1 MRKLFIFFTIVFL
14 TCPLFGIH
22 AADHDVDLGLNANEI
37 RFSKNTNNLLVGED
51 LRVYAS
57 VYNNGNQDA
66 LGYIAFYI
74 NNESQMIGSAEVSVL
89 ADGYYDE
96 VYVDFTV
103 PKNDFRV
110 MVTLLSIIPNDD
122 NLTNNSIIT
131 QKFIVQGDNDQDGIG
146 DDLATDDDNDSLLDG
161 QEEQLGTDK
170 DNRDTDG
177 DGVLDADDLYPL
189 DPNKYKDEPEP
200 VIPEPEPEPV
210 VEVTPVPAPAPE
222 PEPKKPSLISQI
234 FTPKDP
240 EPEKAELVEEFY
252 NSPVVELLQE
262 VKINVQQINWNTF
275 KFDFSTNIQ
284 DLSTDNLEYHWLYGD
299 GSDANVND
307 DHRFRGTGDYFVT
320 LKVKG
325 PFENYIYDNVTVVV
339 AFWSVYNYW
348 LWLIV
353 LVFIAL
359 IFLYS
364 YEFRHNA
371 PKKSDKKNGKLKR
384 EPKKPKKLRRE

>member
-1 MRKLFIFFTIVFL
+1 
-14 TCPLFGIH
+14 
-22 AADHDVDLGLNANEI
+22 
-37 RFSKNTNNLLVGED
+37 
-51 LRVYAS
+51 
-57 VYNNGNQDA
+57 
-66 LGYIAFYI
+66 
-74 NNESQMIGSAEVSVL
+74 
-89 ADGYYDE
+89 
-96 VYVDFTV
+96 
-103 PKNDFRV
+103 
-110 MVTLLSIIPNDD
+110 
-122 NLTNNSIIT
+122 
-131 QKFIVQGDNDQDGIG
+131 
-146 DDLATDDDNDSLLDG
+146 
-161 QEEQLGTDK
+161 
-170 DNRDTDG
+170 
-177 DGVLDADDLYPL
+177 VLDADDLYPL

>member
-1 MRKLFIFFTIVFL
+1 MRKLFIFCTIIFL
-14 TCPLFGIH
+14 ACPLFGIQ
-22 AADHDVDLGLNANEI
+22 AVAYDIDLGLDANEV
-37 RFSKNTNNLLVGED
+37 RFSKNTNNLLAGED
-51 LRVYAS
+51 LRAYAAVS
-57 VYNNGNQDA
+57 NNGNEDA

-74 NNESQMIGSAEVSVL
+74 NNEEQMIGSAEVSVL
-89 ADGYYDE
+89 AGGYSDE

-103 PKNDFRV
+103 PAEDFRV
-110 MVTLLSIIPNDD
+110 MVTLLSIVPPDE

-131 QKFIVQGDNDQDGIG
+131 QKFNVQGDNDQDGIG
-146 DDLATDDDNDSLLDG
+146 DDLDTDDDNDTLSDD
-161 QEEQLGTDK
+161 QEKQTGTDK
-170 DNRDTDG
+170 DNKDTDG

-189 DPNKYKDEPEP
+189 DPDKYKDEPEP
-200 VIPEPEPEPV
+200 VVPEPV
-210 VEVTPVPAPAPE
+210 AEVVSDPVPAPAPV

-240 EPEKAELVEEFY
+240 EPEKAELVEGFY
-252 NSPVVELLQE
+252 NSPAVELLQE

-275 KFDFSTNIQ
+275 KFDFLTNIQ
-284 DLSTDNLEYHWLYGD
+284 DLSPDNLEYHWLYGD
-299 GSDANVND
+299 GNDSDINES
-307 DHRFRGTGDYFVT
+307 HRFRGTGDYFVT

-353 LVFIAL
+353 LVFISL

-364 YEFRHNA
+364 YEFKHKA
-371 PKKSDKKNGKLKR
+371 PKKSKGKVRKLKR
-384 EPKKPKKLRRE
+384 EPKKPKKLRGE